1 LAKFQTVKKALGESF
16 EESLES
22 SKWNVAWQRRG
33 GLTRLEMLSVYF
45 RFPETVEASRV
56 I

>member
-1 LAKFQTVKKALGESF
+1 LAKFQTVKALGESF

-22 SKWNVAWQRRG
+22 SKWNVWHGNERG
-33 GLTRLEMLSVYF
+33 SHQTGNAECKYF